1 MPLNVDRIST
11 GSLSIN
17 GTEITGGGGVTTQI
31 IFVDMG
37 SIPGG
42 RVGFSIDA
50 PQTIS
55 SVFLG
60 ASINSSFIPSIKK
73 LTDGSYTLSLAGS
86 VIS

>member
-1 MPLNVDRIST
+1 MPLNVDKIST
-11 GSLSIN
+11 GSLSVN
-17 GTEITGGGGVTTQI
+17 GNEITGGDSSEI

-42 RVGFSIDA
+42 RLEFSIDT

-60 ASINSSFIPSIKK
+60 ANINSSFIPSIKK
-73 LTDGSYTLSLAGS
+73 LSDGSYTLSLAGS

>member
-1 MPLNVDRIST
+1 MPLNVDKIST
-11 GSLSIN
+11 GSLSVN
-17 GTEITGGGGVTTQI
+17 GIEITGGDSSEI

-42 RVGFSIDA
+42 RLGFSINT

-73 LTDGSYTLSLAGS
+73 LSDGSYTLSLAG
-86 VIS
+86 IIN